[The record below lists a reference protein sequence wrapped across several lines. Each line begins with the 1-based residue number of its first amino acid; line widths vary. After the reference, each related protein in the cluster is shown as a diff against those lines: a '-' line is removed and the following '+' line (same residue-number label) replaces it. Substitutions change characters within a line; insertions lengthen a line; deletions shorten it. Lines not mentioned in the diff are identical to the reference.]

1 MQAIGAAGEL
11 IVQAKLLLRGWT
23 AGNVNT
29 GGMMNAPAID
39 LFAAKGS
46 RTLRI
51 AVKTTGHSNANVQ
64 WSVPTNWTTLFKG
77 QERPDFV
84 IFVWFT
90 NPDKVDECRVFIV
103 PADEVDETVKKGHE
117 EWHRFLRRDGKPR
130 KYSNHAAITWTGNP
144 NPEGSHQPGYG
155 K

>member
-51 AVKTTGHSNANVQ
+51 AVKTTERVH
-64 WSVPTNWTTLFKG
+64 LFSIPRLMTPLSG
-77 QERPDFV
+77 LGLPVALAF
-84 IFVWFT
+84 
-90 NPDKVDECRVFIV
+90 
-103 PADEVDETVKKGHE
+103 A
-117 EWHRFLRRDGKPR
+117 LR
-130 KYSNHAAITWTGNP
+130 
-144 NPEGSHQPGYG
+144 
-155 K
+155 